1 MNRPTPIARRQR
13 STTSIV
19 NTQKVLKAI
28 LKSAAKNG
36 LDELS
41 ASHVAKLCGLTTG
54 AVYSRYEDANEMA
67 IALWDTTVK
76 AQFKARLQRSVDY
89 IYGSL
94 NGLQTNSLSLVEIA
108 DSEAVLRSD
117 FETPDEI
124 AKLGAEFLVVA
135 KRNSTIGEVVIPE
148 VSGWFTEFGL
158 NETNDGINNAA
169 IALGLSSSIGT
180 GLRALI
186 LKSNSNW
193 FAIAGGLRSAVG
205 GATPLPKPADLAT
218 PREINVE
225 TDNPVRNALV
235 NAVAVVVAKSG
246 YADATI
252 SRILRRAGLANGSL
266 YNLYKNKE
274 ELTDDAMNLSLNV
287 ETDANR
293 EGNRLAI
300 EENRTDRGL
309 ANSFVLGLIPER
321 RMWLDF
327 RLECLI
333 ASRSHLPTHAKFKE
347 HLEVSRDDLAIQ
359 MPDLSRGVVNLLSS
373 GEQAIG
379 LGFTTLELFTP
390 HLHNCDFYSV
400 MVCLAKQNALLGSA

>member
-13 STTSIV
+13 STESIV
-19 NTQKVLKAI
+19 NTQKVLRAI
-28 LKSAAKNG
+28 LKSATKDG

-41 ASHVAKLCGLTTG
+41 ASRVAKLSGLTTG
-54 AVYSRYEDANEMA
+54 AIYGRYEDANEMA

-76 AQFKARLQRSVDY
+76 AEFKARLQRNVDY
-89 IYGSL
+89 IYGVLDSSP
-94 NGLQTNSLSLVEIA
+94 TNSLSFGQIA

-117 FETPDEI
+117 FETPNEI

-158 NETNDGINNAA
+158 SEKNNSINNAA

-186 LKSNSNW
+186 LKSNPNW

-218 PREINVE
+218 PRGINVE

-266 YNLYKNKE
+266 YNLYKSKE
-274 ELTDDAMNLSLNV
+274 ELTDDAMNLSLNI

-293 EGNRLAI
+293 EGNRLATL
-300 EENRTDRGL
+300 EERADRGL

-333 ASRSHLPTHAKFKE
+333 ASRRHLPTRVKFKE

-359 MPDLSRGVVNLLSS
+359 MPDLSRGVINLLSS

-390 HLHNCDFYSV
+390 HLQNCDFYSV
-400 MVCLAKQNALLGSA
+400 MVSLARQNALFRSI

>member
-19 NTQKVLKAI
+19 NTQKVLKAVF
-28 LKSAAKNG
+28 KSASKNG

-41 ASHVAKLCGLTTG
+41 ASHVAKLSGLTTG
-54 AVYSRYEDANEMA
+54 AVYSRYEDPNEMA

-76 AQFKARLQRSVDY
+76 AEFKTRLQRSVDY
-89 IYGSL
+89 IYGAL
-94 NGLQTNSLSLVEIA
+94 DGAQTSSLSLHQIA
-108 DSEAVLRSD
+108 DSETVLRSD

-135 KRNSTIGEVVIPE
+135 NRNSTIGEVVIPE

-158 NETNDGINNAA
+158 NEKNNGINNAA
-169 IALGLSSSIGT
+169 IALGLSASIGT

-186 LKSNSNW
+186 MKSNPNW
-193 FAIAGGLRSAVG
+193 FAIAGGVRSAVG
-205 GATPLPKPADLAT
+205 GATPLPNPPELPI
-218 PREINVE
+218 PRLINVE
-225 TDNPVRNALV
+225 TDNPVRNALI

-274 ELTDDAMNLSLNV
+274 ELTDDAMKLSLNIA
-287 ETDANR
+287 TQANH

-300 EENRTDRGL
+300 LENRTDRGL

-321 RMWLDF
+321 RIWLDF

-333 ASRSHLPTHAKFKE
+333 ASRSHLPTRAKFKE
-347 HLEVSRDDLAIQ
+347 HLEISRDDLAIQ
-359 MPDLSRGVVNLLSS
+359 MSDLSRGVVNLLSS

-400 MVCLAKQNALLGSA
+400 MVSLARQNALLGSA